1 MSSTLTVTNLTAT
14 NLTDGGGT
22 TSTFA
27 NINQGHSKA
36 WVNFNGT
43 GTVAIRDSQNVSS
56 LTDLSSAN
64 YTINFSNNFS
74 AADYS
79 FSGLAGVGA
88 ASGNYYFATPFNSAP
103 AVGSFS
109 IRISDF
115 SGTITDVA
123 YNAFNF
129 HGDLA

>member
-1 MSSTLTVTNLTAT
+1 MSTLKVTTISDTAGTGPVTLTGQYA
-14 NLTDGGGT
+14 
-22 TSTFA
+22 A
-27 NINQGHSKA
+27 KA

-43 GTVAIRDSQNVSS
+43 GTIATRDSENVSS
-56 LTDLSSAN
+56 LTDISSGN
-64 YTINFSNNFS
+64 YTVNFSNNFS

-79 FSGLAGVGA
+79 FSGLGGVGSS
-88 ASGNYYFATPFNSAP
+88 SGNYYFFTPFNSAP

-109 IRISDF
+109 IRISDQ
-115 SGTITDVA
+115 GGGQADVA